1 MASVTDRTYFPP
13 LGECLSGKI
22 ALLSWKSVASAL
34 EHTSDDLLASAA
46 VATFLK
52 DAYVLQ
58 LLKGPAKAF
67 EPPSAQSKTD
77 YETKTAAINV
87 VPTPDDPYNINEIKA
102 DALWLSSAAKVNEV
116 AALRIAVLEYLTRAQ
131 SHLTGP
137 LSTQDVVNI
146 QEAAGISDAQASSIL
161 ALLNVSAVADAEATH
176 ADFETETSRRKRIL
190 TTYLSERRSFL
201 SAADSL
207 ITFLLHSTPAS
218 MGIRV
223 DALRR
228 NIAILGF
235 KFDEAASMN
244 ISAFEELVP
253 KYFEYL
259 EGCLIRS
266 GSSPEIKEPEIL
278 TEALQVDWTRTALTE
293 AIHAMSLAFQVID
306 LAGKAFALPDVVSQ
320 WFRLM
325 GAFDFLDPVFG
336 EPDMIAELV
345 WPLRSLVSAISLKLI
360 NVERSISHLHHEI
373 DLAEVEDPYLAS
385 SDILNQ
391 IHATVC
397 GAAEAGSVT
406 ASPVALAWSL
416 VVHHMYLA
424 YQERAERRDLLQNQ
438 RAQDGFEL
446 ENAPAAHGT
455 GRRNSA
461 GSIVS
466 IEKSS
471 YDLFLVSHQL
481 DRDTQVAER
490 LAMMATT
497 HGQTYD
503 FIAEISPRLGSG
515 QLAAFRPAVG
525 RRVRA
530 VFLDL
535 LKVTFPIIGFRG
547 ESVSAL
553 LSILSAGQQYWD
565 LHPDSSLAVTKEVA
579 SLMLEDE
586 RLMNTY
592 LFQARC
598 HYPLEFTPFASLSRV
613 LSTSLR
619 SDNGTSEA
627 IMNLLLKTPSLTL
640 DWRPNW
646 NGYELVFEDE
656 NTNSFQLN
664 QDIDLFMP
672 SRISRRR
679 FVQEEGV
686 VIPAGTVGRF
696 ISEDSG
702 SRVAILDY
710 EHSALALLGKRLE
723 TVDPHETGL
732 SLLTPEEVAESI
744 SLLAT
749 VLRTE
754 VLRAKTADAAI
765 DAGTAVLKEVSRIL
779 PRAKDI
785 IVVICDILDGLIQED
800 LANLDGAKIAGI
812 TSCLQFLHATLQ
824 VAPGRVWAYMTRC
837 GLINGDARAGRLS
850 RLTGSLDV
858 FAERFEFLSS
868 AVKLFS
874 SLVDSAMTSAV
885 QRRTATAS
893 GSRSKVEE
901 NPWLGTSDKLL
912 SRVTLSIAQTTID
925 VFENSVTWRF
935 PSEVDR
941 SVLVNDVVGIQQK
954 LLTYTFSIGST
965 DSPNTLTGCLEP
977 AARYIVESFVSASS
991 SSLRFQPLL
1000 ATLLVAFQIPDST
1013 LFPRRFQIVSARLL
1027 AVLDFSTSL
1036 LRVANYLEQPSG
1048 TIQNQL
1054 FKSASLVARLP
1065 AVRRTFKVPSITLLS
1080 ALVESAGKGNGEP
1093 PSLLGY
1099 LGPQISRSFIQIV
1112 SQLDRPFDH
1121 VPEVISMWKFFSTIM
1136 RNRQQWMA
1144 NCLLTGKTPRE
1155 ALKGDSKS
1163 AKLSPDSVLATAL
1176 GKLRAI
1182 NTIPSEEAMAV
1193 LDFFT
1198 SVQNYW
1204 PWTVFALQKEEPF
1217 LADLRSYVRALRAP
1231 AVVSKTDAKEAGYQ
1245 ARIAAYIA
1253 ETFAMQLYHLRQMG
1267 QQEKFATEV
1276 VNDLDY
1282 FLRNGVQVSEY
1293 NASLHA
1299 NFTKNFSKRYPG
1311 CTPDDFKRTVLM
1323 PRDLGTQYFYALDF
1337 AEALLNYDSAWVGPK
1352 KNGFRHEMET
1362 ANLNLSLV
1370 EAEVALFHA
1379 WEYLL
1384 LELSVC
1390 LLPKNAT
1397 VTKQMLQV
1405 AEQCLESN
1413 QRAQPPEGIF
1423 VRLLHSRA
1431 NLALT
1436 LLQRLAGSSQLPK
1449 DINPPLSKIAAA
1461 IYSVEEP
1468 FSEENISYYR
1478 TLLKILFVV
1487 LKGSRHSA
1495 NSEAPRTPGDNSV
1508 AVTQQVLTI
1517 LDRVVARAFRTLVTL
1532 VHEPESATTPEDL
1545 ALITAVL
1552 QACLSVPGIEQCQ
1565 VQILNIMASFEVLQ
1579 SATSLFSWADKL
1591 ADRGDPIY
1599 GELALLFLLELSA
1612 LPTIA
1617 EQLAIDG
1624 LLSHITT
1631 ANLTGFMRRDNV
1643 SPFADNA
1650 GAARCYGI
1658 WAKGILPL
1666 LLNILRSLGAT
1677 IAPEVAYVLNQFP
1690 NLLRASA
1697 ERFEAPGISRTIS
1710 REAQTVALIAV
1721 AEINSLALLTRV
1733 LAVLRLNNQRD
1744 IPEVQWDAAT
1754 VLENVEFWLASRKV
1768 LRERLLPLGPR
1779 ESDWRAMKAS
1789 EGSGCE
1795 NLLEE
1800 KVVVQL
1806 EAVRDVLSE
1815 DLE

>member
-13 LGECLSGKI
+13 LGECLNGKI
-22 ALLSWKSVASAL
+22 AILSWKSVASAL
-34 EHTSDDLLASAA
+34 EHASGDLLASAA
-46 VATFLK
+46 VAHFLK

-58 LLKGPAKAF
+58 LLKAPSTAF
-67 EPPSAQSKTD
+67 EPPSAQSKAD

-87 VPTPDDPYNINEIKA
+87 VPTPNDPYNINEIKS
-102 DALWLSSAAKVNEV
+102 DAMWLSAAIKVNEV

-137 LSTQDVVNI
+137 LSTQDAVNI
-146 QEAAGISDAQASSIL
+146 QEAAGVSDAQASSIL
-161 ALLNVSAVADAEATH
+161 ALLNVSAVADAEATQ
-176 ADFETETSRRKRIL
+176 AAFETETSRRQRIL
-190 TTYLSERRSFL
+190 ATYLSERRSFL

-218 MGIRV
+218 MGPDV
-223 DALRR
+223 DVLRKK
-228 NIAILGF
+228 IAILGF
-235 KFDEAASMN
+235 NFDEAGSMS
-244 ISAFEELVP
+244 ITAFEELVP
-253 KYFEYL
+253 KYLEYL
-259 EGCLIRS
+259 EGCVLRS
-266 GSSPEIKEPEIL
+266 GSNPEVNPKIL

-293 AIHAMSLAFQVID
+293 AIHSMSLSFQVID
-306 LAGKAFALPDVVSQ
+306 LAGQAFASPDVVSQ

-325 GAFDFLDPVFG
+325 GAFLFL
-336 EPDMIAELV
+336 EPLVGDADLIAELV
-345 WPLRSLVSAISLKLI
+345 WPIRSLASAISVKLI
-360 NVERSISHLHHEI
+360 NAERSILYLRQDI
-373 DLAEVEDPYLAS
+373 DLGEAEDPYLAS

-391 IHATVC
+391 VHVIVT
-397 GAAEAGSVT
+397 GAADAGLVT
-406 ASPVALAWSL
+406 ASPVMFAWSMVL
-416 VVHHMYLA
+416 HHMYLA
-424 YQERAERRDLLQNQ
+424 YQDRAERRDLLQNQ

-446 ENAPAAHGT
+446 ENTPAAHGT

-471 YDLFLVSHQL
+471 YDLFLAQQHL
-481 DRDTQVAER
+481 ERDLTVAEG
-490 LAMMATT
+490 LAMSATA
-497 HGQTYD
+497 HGQVYE
-503 FIAEISPRLGSG
+503 FIGEISLRLGNG
-515 QLAAFRPAVG
+515 QFAAFRPAVG
-525 RRVRA
+525 CRVRA

-535 LKVTFPIIGFRG
+535 LKVTFPIVGFR
-547 ESVSAL
+547 EEPVSAL
-553 LSILSAGQQYWD
+553 LSLLSAGQQYWD
-565 LHPDSSLAVTKEVA
+565 LRSDSSAAVTKEVT
-579 SLMLEDE
+579 SLMLEDKT
-586 RLMNTY
+586 LMDTY

-598 HYPLEFTPFASLSRV
+598 RYPLEFIPFASFSRI
-613 LSTSLR
+613 LSTNLR
-619 SDNGTSEA
+619 SDNPTSEV

-640 DWRPNW
+640 DWRPDW
-646 NGYELVFEDE
+646 NEYELIFEDE
-656 NTNSFQLN
+656 NTNSFKLL
-664 QDIDLFMP
+664 QDVDLFTP
-672 SRISRRR
+672 SRTSRRR
-679 FVQEEGV
+679 FVQEERL
-686 VIPAGTVGRF
+686 VIPRGTIGRF
-696 ISEDSG
+696 ISEEG
-702 SRVAILDY
+702 RVAILDY
-710 EHSALALLGKRLE
+710 EHSTLALLGKRLE
-723 TVDPHETGL
+723 TTDPHETGL
-732 SLLTPEEVAESI
+732 GLLATEEIAEGI

-754 VLRAKTADAAI
+754 SLKAKTADAAI
-765 DAGTAVLKEVSRIL
+765 EAGTAVLKEVSRIL
-779 PRAKDI
+779 PRTKDI
-785 IVVICDILDGLIQED
+785 ITVICDILDGLIQED
-800 LANLDGAKIAGI
+800 LADLDGAKTAAM

-850 RLTGSLDV
+850 RLTGNLDV
-858 FAERFEFLSS
+858 FAERFEFLST
-868 AVKLFS
+868 AIKFFS

-885 QRRTATAS
+885 QRRTGISST
-893 GSRSKVEE
+893 SRSKSEE

-912 SRVTLSIAQTTID
+912 SRVAHSIAQTAID

-941 SVLVNDVVGIQQK
+941 SVLVNDVVGIQHK
-954 LLTYTFSIGST
+954 LLSYTYSVGSK
-965 DSPNTLTGCLEP
+965 DSSNTLTGCLEP
-977 AARYIVESFVSASS
+977 AARYIVESFVAASS

-1013 LFPRRFQIVSARLL
+1013 LFPRRAQIVSSRLL
-1027 AVLDFSTSL
+1027 TVLDFSTAL
-1036 LRVANYLEQPSG
+1036 LRVANYLEQPSA
-1048 TIQNQL
+1048 TIQVQL

-1065 AVRRTFKVPSITLLS
+1065 AARRAFKVPSIILLS
-1080 ALVESAGKGNGEP
+1080 ALVESAGKGAGEP

-1099 LGPQISRSFIQIV
+1099 LGPQISRSFIHIV
-1112 SQLDRPFDH
+1112 AQLDRPFDH

-1155 ALKGDSKS
+1155 ALKGDAKS

-1182 NTIPSEEAMAV
+1182 STTPSEEIMAV

-1217 LADLRSYVRALRAP
+1217 LADLRSYVHALKAP
-1231 AVVSKTDAKEAGYQ
+1231 SVVSRADAQEAGYQ

-1267 QQEKFATEV
+1267 QQDKFANEV

-1282 FLRNGVQVSEY
+1282 FLRNAVQVSEY

-1299 NFTKNFSKRYPG
+1299 NFAKNFSKRYPG
-1311 CTPDDFKRTVLM
+1311 CSPEDFKRTVLM

-1337 AEALLNYDSAWVGPK
+1337 AEAVLNFDSAWVGPK
-1352 KNGFRHEMET
+1352 KNGFRLEMET

-1384 LELSVC
+1384 LELSAC
-1390 LLPKNAT
+1390 LLPKNGT
-1397 VTKQMLQV
+1397 VAKQMLQV

-1436 LLQRLAGSSQLPK
+1436 LLQRLAECSQLPK

-1468 FSEENISYYR
+1468 FTKENIAYFR

-1487 LKGSRHSA
+1487 LRGSRHSA
-1495 NSEAPRTPGDNSV
+1495 NSEGPRAAGDSSV

-1532 VHEPESATTPEDL
+1532 VHEPESVTTPEDL
-1545 ALITAVL
+1545 ALVTAVL

-1565 VQILNIMASFEVLQ
+1565 VQILNIMSSFEVLQ

-1591 ADRGDPIY
+1591 ADKGDPIY

-1643 SPFADNA
+1643 SPFSDNT

-1658 WAKGILPL
+1658 WAKGVLPL

-1710 REAQTVALIAV
+1710 REAQTVTLIAV

-1744 IPEVQWDAAT
+1744 IPEIQWDAAA

-1789 EGSGCE
+1789 EGNGCE